1 MLVKPEDEET
11 CVKLSNKESLKT
23 FFDEHFPMFVPW
35 IKDEDVESMAN
46 SKFFGLPSFG
56 YVDKSLNMGGQGA
69 LLGDAIHTVKP
80 YFGLGVNSA
89 WEDVKV
95 LVEALDDADGDTSVA
110 LPQYSKKRAADA
122 KALVDLSRSFDGGFM
137 TFVLPLIVDSI
148 FNKVAP
154 WLFMPNTI
162 QMLQREGMVVQR
174 DRQAQMARPFHAR
187 HGHCVFHERSRVRRV
202 ATDETIRLAVRRSSA
217 CAWRRISKTD
227 VASLIMQVISCCVL

>member
-1 MLVKPEDEET
+1 VR
-11 CVKLSNKESLKT
+11 
-23 FFDEHFPMFVPW
+23 W
-35 IKDEDVESMAN
+35 IKDEDIESMAN

-95 LVEALDDADGDTSVA
+95 LVEALDDANGDTSVA
-110 LPQYSKKRAADA
+110 LPHYSKKRAADA

-162 QMLQREGMVVQR
+162 QMLQREEWSFSAIAKR
-174 DRQAQMARPFHAR
+174 KWLDRFMQGTVIMSFMSAVGYAALQLTRQYVWPFVARALLR
-187 HGHCVFHERSRVRRV
+187 GG
-202 ATDETIRLAVRRSSA
+202 A
-217 CAWRRISKTD
+217 
-227 VASLIMQVISCCVL
+227 